1 MEEQMK
7 LSKGMLLA
15 KHQHTSWH
23 PTNSSSLPNSQAVY
37 GQNPLEITIGRQG
50 RAGVQHTLSI

>member
-1 MEEQMK
+1 MK